1 MAALTHTPRPR
12 VRAAAPGEGAAI
24 AALWRELWEAHEE
37 WGGYPG
43 SRDARVYSQLAQRLD
58 DDARVRAGSPI
69 LGRHIHLVAEIA
81 GAPAGQVEGW
91 FDRQGGDVSTPFT
104 CEVRSLV
111 VTRRARG
118 LGAGRAL
125 LDGLADAA
133 RTLAQ
138 GGPCVLAAEVLERNP
153 AHAFYERVGYAPV
166 AWNAQIE
173 ASKGAIVQ
181 PGTFGARLA
190 GPRDALFIARLEMM
204 LAPRLAG
211 VDARYD
217 RPRALDATFVGAI
230 AAHLASEV
238 PASLREPAM
247 LVATDSNGAI
257 RGAASFTVHSLEPPF
272 VPMRRALL
280 GRFALD
286 ARCPA
291 VPVVLALV
299 GLGCKVAVSRGAPQV
314 ELIDL
319 SPPETEL
326 HDAALAIGARAW
338 SRLLTRDCLL
348 ATRTGLR
355 FEP

>member
-1 MAALTHTPRPR
+1 MAALTRPISAR
-12 VRAAAPGEGAAI
+12 VRAAAPGEGAAV

-69 LGRHIHLVAEIA
+69 LGRHIHLVADVA
-81 GAPAGQVEGW
+81 GVPGGQVEGW
-91 FDRQGGDVSTPFT
+91 FDRHGGDASTPFT
-104 CEVRSLV
+104 CEVRSLL
-111 VTRRARG
+111 VTQRARG

-133 RTLAQ
+133 RMLAQ

-153 AHAFYERVGYAPV
+153 AHAFYARVGYSPV

-173 ASKGAIVQ
+173 AAKGAIVQ
-181 PGTFGARLA
+181 PGALGARLA
-190 GPRDALFIARLEMM
+190 VPRDALAIARLETM
-204 LAPRLAG
+204 LAVRRLAG
-211 VDARYD
+211 GDARYD
-217 RPRALDATFVGAI
+217 RPRALDPTFIGAI
-230 AAHLASEV
+230 ASHLANEA

-247 LVATDSNGAI
+247 LVATDSDGTV

-272 VPMRRALL
+272 MPMRRALL

-286 ARCPA
+286 VTCPA
-291 VPVVLALV
+291 SPVALALV
-299 GLGCKVAVSRGAPQV
+299 ALGCKVALSRGATQV

-319 SPPETEL
+319 SPPRSEL

-338 SRLLTRDCLL
+338 SCVFTKY
-348 ATRTGLR
+348 A
-355 FEP
+355 